1 MTQSLISDEYFTL
14 RDYNLLDHKAVIK
27 TSKSLKYRLFCLQ
40 ALLKLQKSSCSSL
53 DFFSLSVVAQPHM
66 CNISY
71 YCTESC
77 CCTSHKDSQVYG
89 SQYIGFPSFLF
100 LWWAPRCNQNRQN
113 RLKYYC
119 LTENQNITCC
129 STETRSVGDPIGFF
143 LKVSL
148 YFVPQFFFSMPVVI
162 QIVNI

>member
-27 TSKSLKYRLFCLQ
+27 TSKSLKHRLFCLQ

-53 DFFSLSVVAQPHM
+53 DFFSLSVVAQPHT

-77 CCTSHKDSQVYG
+77 CCTSHKDSQVYA
-89 SQYIGFPSFLF
+89 SVYRVSSFF
-100 LWWAPRCNQNRQN
+100 YFCVLWWAPRCNQNRQN

-148 YFVPQFFFSMPVVI
+148 CPNFFFFDACRHS
-162 QIVNI
+162 NC